1 MNLSEILSSS
11 NASLRFPLD
20 KVETADDYMMFTVY
34 KYSPPFRKAKCLGDN
49 SGNNYGGNYSEY
61 DITGLGGGEFDSST
75 YKKIVLYMP
84 EDIGDGAVRNWDG
97 QSVGPLGLAAM
108 RAAGSMI
115 GGAGSGQFW
124 TGAQEASNEIT
135 SDTSILPALVR
146 GVAANAATKIVG
158 GLDANQISGGL
169 IGQVVNPN
177 LEVFF
182 SKVGLR
188 SFQFRWTLV
197 PRNERESRI
206 IKEMIWQFKKASAP
220 ELAQGGWFTTVPH
233 VFKIQ
238 YKTGSQDNHW
248 LNKMKACALTNIN
261 VNYTA
266 AGSWS
271 TLEDGA
277 PTAVGLQLNFQELKA
292 IISEDYGDSF
302 SYTEQYY

>member
-84 EDIGDGAVRNWDG
+84 EDIGQSASREWD
-97 QSVGPLGLAAM
+97 QVSVKPLQMAGL

-115 GGAGSGQFW
+115 GGGGSGQFW
-124 TGAQEASNEIT
+124 TGAQEAMNEVT

-146 GVAANAATKIVG
+146 GVAANVAGSKLGMSGNSVT
-158 GLDANQISGGL
+158 GGL

-197 PRNERESRI
+197 PRNERESWI

-220 ELAQGGWFTTVPH
+220 ELSQGGWFTTVPH

-266 AGSWS
+266 AGSYS

-277 PTAVGLQLNFQELKA
+277 PTAVGLQMNFQELKA

-302 SYTEQYY
+302 NYTEQYY

>member
-61 DITGLGGGEFDSST
+61 DITGLGGGEFDSSQ

-84 EDIGDGAVRNWDG
+84 EDIG
-97 QSVGPLGLAAM
+97 QSDQRSWSEATIGPLQMAAM

-124 TGAQEASNEIT
+124 AGANAAATEAT
-135 SDTSILPALVR
+135 SDPAIIPALVR
-146 GVAANAATKIVG
+146 GVGANVAGKT
-158 GLDANQISGGL
+158 LNMDANNITGGL

-188 SFQFRWTLV
+188 TFQFRWTLV

-248 LNKMKACALTNIN
+248 LNKIKACALTNIN
-261 VNYTA
+261 ANYTA
-266 AGSWS
+266 AGSYS

-277 PTAVGLQLNFQELKA
+277 PTAVGLQMNFQELKA

-302 SYTEQYY
+302 NYTEQYY

>member
-61 DITGLGGGEFDSST
+61 DITGLGGGEFDSSQ

-84 EDIGDGAVRNWDG
+84 EDIG
-97 QSVGPLGLAAM
+97 QSDQRSWSEATIGPLQMAAM

-124 TGAQEASNEIT
+124 AGANAAATEAT
-135 SDTSILPALVR
+135 SDPAIIPALVR
-146 GVAANAATKIVG
+146 GVGANVAGKT
-158 GLDANQISGGL
+158 LNMDANNITGGL

-188 SFQFRWTLV
+188 TFQFRWTLV

-248 LNKMKACALTNIN
+248 LNKIKACALTNIN

-266 AGSWS
+266 AGSYS

-277 PTAVGLQLNFQELKA
+277 PTAVGLQMNFQELKA

-302 SYTEQYY
+302 NYTEQYY

>member
-61 DITGLGGGEFDSST
+61 DITGLGGGEFDSSQ

-84 EDIGDGAVRNWDG
+84 EDIG
-97 QSVGPLGLAAM
+97 QSDQRSWSEATIGPLQMAAM

-124 TGAQEASNEIT
+124 AGANAAATEAT
-135 SDTSILPALVR
+135 SDPAIIPALVR
-146 GVAANAATKIVG
+146 GVGANVAGKAINM
-158 GLDANQISGGL
+158 DANNITGGL

-182 SKVGLR
+182 SRVGLR
-188 SFQFRWTLV
+188 TFQFRWTLV

-248 LNKMKACALTNIN
+248 LNKIKACALTNIN

-266 AGSWS
+266 AGSYS

-277 PTAVGLQLNFQELKA
+277 PTAVGLQMNFQELKA

-302 SYTEQYY
+302 NYTEQYY

>member
-1 MNLSEILSSS
+1 
-11 NASLRFPLD
+11 
-20 KVETADDYMMFTVY
+20 
-34 KYSPPFRKAKCLGDN
+34 
-49 SGNNYGGNYSEY
+49 
-61 DITGLGGGEFDSST
+61 
-75 YKKIVLYMP
+75 MP
-84 EDIGDGAVRNWDG
+84 EDIGQSDQRNW
-97 QSVGPLGLAAM
+97 SEATIGPLQMAAM

-124 TGAQEASNEIT
+124 AGANAAATEAT
-135 SDTSILPALVR
+135 SDPAIIPALVR
-146 GVAANAATKIVG
+146 GVGANVAGKI
-158 GLDANQISGGL
+158 LNMDANNITGGL

-188 SFQFRWTLV
+188 TFQFRWTLV

-248 LNKMKACALTNIN
+248 LNKIKACALTNIN

-266 AGSWS
+266 AGSYS

-277 PTAVGLQLNFQELKA
+277 PTAVGLQMNFQELKA

-302 SYTEQYY
+302 NYTEQYY

>member
-61 DITGLGGGEFDSST
+61 DITGLGGGEFDSSQ

-84 EDIGDGAVRNWDG
+84 EDIG
-97 QSVGPLGLAAM
+97 QSDQRSWSEATIGPLQMAAM

-124 TGAQEASNEIT
+124 AGANAAATEAT
-135 SDTSILPALVR
+135 SDPAIIPALVR
-146 GVAANAATKIVG
+146 GVGANVAGKT
-158 GLDANQISGGL
+158 LNMDANNITGGL

-182 SKVGLR
+182 SRVGLR
-188 SFQFRWTLV
+188 TFQFRWTLV

-248 LNKMKACALTNIN
+248 LNKIKACALTNIN

-266 AGSWS
+266 AGSYS

-277 PTAVGLQLNFQELKA
+277 PTAVGLQMNFQELKA

>member
-61 DITGLGGGEFDSST
+61 DITGLGGGEFDSSQ

-84 EDIGDGAVRNWDG
+84 EDIG
-97 QSVGPLGLAAM
+97 QSDQRFWSEATIGPLQLAAM
-108 RAAGSMI
+108 RAAGSMV
-115 GGAGSGQFW
+115 GGAGKGQFW
-124 TGAQEASNEIT
+124 AGANAAATEAT
-135 SDTSILPALVR
+135 SDPAIIPALVR
-146 GVAANAATKIVG
+146 GVGANVAGKT
-158 GLDANQISGGL
+158 LNMDANNITGGL

-182 SKVGLR
+182 SRVGLR
-188 SFQFRWTLV
+188 TFQFRWTLV

-248 LNKMKACALTNIN
+248 LNKIKACALTNIN

-266 AGSWS
+266 AGSYS

-277 PTAVGLQLNFQELKA
+277 PTAVGLQMNFQELKA

-302 SYTEQYY
+302 NYTEQYY

>member
-84 EDIGDGAVRNWDG
+84 EDIGLSASRIWNEA
-97 QSVGPLGLAAM
+97 SVGPLALAGM

-115 GGAGSGQFW
+115 GGGGAGQFW
-124 TGAQEASNEIT
+124 TGAQEAMNEVT
-135 SDTSILPALVR
+135 SDTSILPALLR
-146 GVAANAATKIVG
+146 GVAANAVAKSTNLSEG
-158 GLDANQISGGL
+158 QITGGL

-206 IKEMIWQFKKASAP
+206 IKEKIWQFKKASAP
-220 ELAQGGWFTTVPH
+220 E
-233 VFKIQ
+233 
-238 YKTGSQDNHW
+238 
-248 LNKMKACALTNIN
+248 
-261 VNYTA
+261 
-266 AGSWS
+266 
-271 TLEDGA
+271 
-277 PTAVGLQLNFQELKA
+277 
-292 IISEDYGDSF
+292 
-302 SYTEQYY
+302 

>member
-61 DITGLGGGEFDSST
+61 DITGLGGGEFDSSQ

-84 EDIGDGAVRNWDG
+84 EDIG
-97 QSVGPLGLAAM
+97 QSDQRSWSEATIGPLQMAAM

-124 TGAQEASNEIT
+124 AGANAAATEAT
-135 SDTSILPALVR
+135 SDPAIIPALVR
-146 GVAANAATKIVG
+146 GVGANVAGKT
-158 GLDANQISGGL
+158 LNMDANNITGGL

-182 SKVGLR
+182 SRVGLR
-188 SFQFRWTLV
+188 TFQFRWTLV

-248 LNKMKACALTNIN
+248 LDKMKACALTNIN

-266 AGSWS
+266 GGSWS

-277 PTAVGLQLNFQELKA
+277 PTAVGLQMNFQELKA

>member
-1 MNLSEILSSS
+1 MNLTEILSSS

-61 DITGLGGGEFDSST
+61 DITGLGGGEFDSSQ

-84 EDIGDGAVRNWDG
+84 EDIGQSDQRNW
-97 QSVGPLGLAAM
+97 SEATIGPLQMAAM

-124 TGAQEASNEIT
+124 AGANAAATEAT
-135 SDTSILPALVR
+135 SDPAIIPALVR
-146 GVAANAATKIVG
+146 GVGANVAGKT
-158 GLDANQISGGL
+158 LNMDANNITGGL

-188 SFQFRWTLV
+188 TFQFRWTLV

-248 LNKMKACALTNIN
+248 LNKIKACALTNIN

-266 AGSWS
+266 AGSYS

-277 PTAVGLQLNFQELKA
+277 PTAVGLQMNFQELKA

-302 SYTEQYY
+302 NYTEQYY

>member
-61 DITGLGGGEFDSST
+61 DITGLGGGEFDSSQ

-84 EDIGDGAVRNWDG
+84 EDIG
-97 QSVGPLGLAAM
+97 QSDQRSWSEATIGPLQMAAM

-124 TGAQEASNEIT
+124 AGANAAATEAT
-135 SDTSILPALVR
+135 SDPAIIPALVR
-146 GVAANAATKIVG
+146 GVGANVAGKT
-158 GLDANQISGGL
+158 LNMDANNITGGL

-182 SKVGLR
+182 SRVGLR
-188 SFQFRWTLV
+188 TFQFRWTLV

-220 ELAQGGWFTTVPH
+220 ELSQGGWFTTVPH

-266 AGSWS
+266 AGSYS

-277 PTAVGLQLNFQELKA
+277 PTAVGLQMNFQELKA

-302 SYTEQYY
+302 NYTEQYY

>member
-1 MNLSEILSSS
+1 MNIAEILSSS

-20 KVETADDYMMFTVY
+20 KVETADDYMMFSVY
-34 KYSPPFRKAKCLGDN
+34 KYSPPFRKAKCLGDT
-49 SGNNYGGNYSEY
+49 SGNNYGGIFSEY
-61 DITGLGGGEFDSST
+61 DITGLGAGEFDSGS
-75 YKKIVLYMP
+75 YKKMVLYMP
-84 EDIGDGAVRNWDG
+84 EDIAQDATRSWDEA
-97 QSVGPLGLAAM
+97 SFGPLQLAGL
-108 RAAGSMI
+108 RAAGTVI
-115 GGAGSGQFW
+115 GQDGDFW
-124 TGAQEASNEIT
+124 TKIKEAAGDAMDPQN
-135 SDTSILPALVR
+135 
-146 GVAANAATKIVG
+146 
-158 GLDANQISGGL
+158 LDALIRGAAAKAGETISGVNQNQITGGL

-188 SFQFRWTLV
+188 TFQFRWTLV

-220 ELAQGGWFTTVPH
+220 ELSQGGWFTTVPH

-277 PTAVGLQLNFQELKA
+277 PTAVGLQMNFQELKA

>member
-61 DITGLGGGEFDSST
+61 DITGLGGGEFDSSQ

-84 EDIGDGAVRNWDG
+84 EDIGQSDQRNW
-97 QSVGPLGLAAM
+97 SEATIGPLQMAAM

-124 TGAQEASNEIT
+124 AGANAAATEATTDPAI
-135 SDTSILPALVR
+135 IPALVR
-146 GVAANAATKIVG
+146 GVGANVAGKT
-158 GLDANQISGGL
+158 LNMDANNITGGL

-188 SFQFRWTLV
+188 TFQFRWTLV

-248 LNKMKACALTNIN
+248 LNKIKACALTNIN

-266 AGSWS
+266 AGSYS

-277 PTAVGLQLNFQELKA
+277 PTAVGLQMNFQELKA

-302 SYTEQYY
+302 NYTEQYY

>member
-61 DITGLGGGEFDSST
+61 DITGLGGGEFDSSQ

-84 EDIGDGAVRNWDG
+84 EDIG
-97 QSVGPLGLAAM
+97 QSDQRSWSEATIGPLQMAAM

-124 TGAQEASNEIT
+124 AGANAAATEAT
-135 SDTSILPALVR
+135 SDPAIIPALVR
-146 GVAANAATKIVG
+146 GVGANVAGKT
-158 GLDANQISGGL
+158 LNMDANNITGGL

-182 SKVGLR
+182 SRVGLR
-188 SFQFRWTLV
+188 TFQFRWTLV

-248 LNKMKACALTNIN
+248 LNKIKACALTNIN

-266 AGSWS
+266 AGSYS

-277 PTAVGLQLNFQELKA
+277 PTAVGLQMNFQELKA

-302 SYTEQYY
+302 NYTEQYY

>member
-61 DITGLGGGEFDSST
+61 DITGLGGGEFDSSQ

-84 EDIGDGAVRNWDG
+84 EDIS
-97 QSVGPLGLAAM
+97 QSDSRTWREASIGPLQMAAL

-124 TGAQEASNEIT
+124 TGVDNATNEVL
-135 SDTSILPALVR
+135 SDTSILPALLR
-146 GVAANAATKIVG
+146 GVGTNTAAKALNMES
-158 GLDANQISGGL
+158 DQISGGL

-188 SFQFRWTLV
+188 TFQFRWILV

-206 IKEMIWQFKKASAP
+206 IKEMVWQFKKASAP

-266 AGSWS
+266 AGSYS

-277 PTAVGLQLNFQELKA
+277 PTAVGLQMNFQELKA

-302 SYTEQYY
+302 NYTEQYY

>member
-61 DITGLGGGEFDSST
+61 DITGLGGGEFDSSQ

-84 EDIGDGAVRNWDG
+84 EDIG
-97 QSVGPLGLAAM
+97 QSDQRSWSEATIGPLQLAAM
-108 RAAGSMI
+108 RAAGSMV
-115 GGAGSGQFW
+115 GGAGKGQFW
-124 TGAQEASNEIT
+124 AGANAAATEAT
-135 SDTSILPALVR
+135 SDPAIIPALVR
-146 GVAANAATKIVG
+146 GVGANVAGKT
-158 GLDANQISGGL
+158 LNMDANNITGGL

-188 SFQFRWTLV
+188 TFQFRWTLV

-248 LNKMKACALTNIN
+248 LNKIKACALTNIN

-266 AGSWS
+266 AGSYS

-277 PTAVGLQLNFQELKA
+277 PTAVGLQMNFQELKA

-302 SYTEQYY
+302 NYTEQYY

>member
-1 MNLSEILSSS
+1 
-11 NASLRFPLD
+11 
-20 KVETADDYMMFTVY
+20 
-34 KYSPPFRKAKCLGDN
+34 
-49 SGNNYGGNYSEY
+49 
-61 DITGLGGGEFDSST
+61 
-75 YKKIVLYMP
+75 MP
-84 EDIGDGAVRNWDG
+84 EDIGQSASRNWTEA
-97 QSVGPLGLAAM
+97 SVGPLGLAAM

-124 TGAQEASNEIT
+124 AGANAAATEAT
-135 SDTSILPALVR
+135 SDPAIIPALVR
-146 GVAANAATKIVG
+146 GVGANVAGKT
-158 GLDANQISGGL
+158 LNMDANNITGGL

-182 SKVGLR
+182 SRVGLR
-188 SFQFRWTLV
+188 TFQFRWTLV

-248 LNKMKACALTNIN
+248 LNKIKACALTNIN

-266 AGSWS
+266 GGSWS

-277 PTAVGLQLNFQELKA
+277 PTAVGLQMNFQELKA

-302 SYTEQYY
+302 NYSEQYY